1 LSTKPPTPANPAKPA
16 PLDKAKA
23 ETDKPKN
30 FPLRRRTGTADF
42 WLSTAATGMG
52 MEDLEKLS
60 EKDAVMLL
68 AELQWGSTTEM
79 ACPHCGTFDK
89 HYWTYAQLRWKC
101 KCCDKR
107 FSVTTN
113 TVLADHK
120 LSLVKLLKIVFSWST
135 AASGTPAL
143 KLRLDWNV
151 AYATVFTLLHKFR
164 EGILRG
170 FNTGLKS
177 GVHEMD
183 GMDVNGRRYKEKRN
197 KTRGSSKAGKPKI
210 PENLLK
216 PADGQ
221 EMVGPPT
228 PLKFDKTARQP
239 VERRIMVVVAQRGVS
254 DGKGA
259 SSTRVYMAKTESSA
273 TVKGVAT
280 KFGSADSI
288 IVSDEDPSYAAFSGI
303 FAGHKTINHSEGY
316 SDGAGTSNNLAESFN
331 ARARRMNEGI
341 YLSTSNKYGTSYGAE
356 AAWRTDTRKLST
368 KERLQH
374 LFRCALSVGL
384 SRWFRGYTHGHHRK
398 SELLIEGDEPALGRG
413 RQEGWNP
420 MYAR

>member
-1 LSTKPPTPANPAKPA
+1 
-16 PLDKAKA
+16 
-23 ETDKPKN
+23 
-30 FPLRRRTGTADF
+30 
-42 WLSTAATGMG
+42 MG
-52 MEDLEKLS
+52 IEDLEKLT
-60 EKDAVMLL
+60 EREAIMFL
-68 AELQWGSTTEM
+68 AELQWGSTTHM
-79 ACPHCGTFDK
+79 SCPHCGTYDE

-120 LSLVKLLKIVFSWST
+120 LSLVKLLKIAFSWST

-170 FNTGLKS
+170 FNTGLMA

-197 KTRGSSKAGKPKI
+197 KTRGSSTAGKPKI
-210 PENLLK
+210 PAHLMK

-228 PLKFDKTARQP
+228 PHKFGKKARQP
-239 VERRIMVVVAQRGVS
+239 EERRIMVVVTQRGVS
-254 DGKGA
+254 AGKGA
-259 SSTRVYMAKTESSA
+259 SSTRVYMAKTESSE
-273 TVKGVAT
+273 TVRKIAT
-280 KFGSADSI
+280 KFGSTESVI
-288 IVSDEDPSYAAFSGI
+288 ISDEDPSYAAFKDL
-303 FAGHKTINHSEGY
+303 FADHRTINHSQAY
-316 SDGAGTSNNLAESFN
+316 SDGEGTSNNLAESFN
-331 ARARRMNEGI
+331 ARARRSAEGI
-341 YLSTSNKYGTSYGAE
+341 YLCISNKYISSYVAE
-356 AAWRTDTRKLST
+356 NAWRTDTRKLST

-374 LFRCALSVGL
+374 LFRCALSVGQ
-384 SRWFRGYTHGHHRK
+384 SMWFRGYTHGHCVF
-398 SELLIEGDEPALGRG
+398 
-413 RQEGWNP
+413 Q
-420 MYAR
+420 